1 MENKILKYTV
11 KNVEKV
17 NDAVGR
23 SISWLIILLVLTTFF
38 VAIFRYGFNL
48 GWVWLQELY
57 VWIHGTVIMVGAA
70 YTLLHDDHVRIDIF
84 YRSLSERSKAFVN
97 LFGTLLFLI
106 PTILTV
112 FWFVLPYVSLSW
124 QRLEASREAGGM
136 QGLFIWKTTMLI
148 FCILLFFQSLAL
160 ISKSLIVISG
170 KKNSKSDNS
179 T

>member
-57 VWIHGTVIMVGAA
+57 VWIHGTVIMLGAA

-136 QGLFIWKTTMLI
+136 QGLFIWKTTMVI
-148 FCILLFFQSLAL
+148 FCVLLFFQSLAL

>member
-57 VWIHGTVIMVGAA
+57 VWIHGTVIMLGAA

-97 LFGTLLFLI
+97 LFGTLLLLI

-112 FWFVLPYVSLSW
+112 FWFVVPYVSLSW

>member
-57 VWIHGTVIMVGAA
+57 VWIHGTVIMLGAA

-148 FCILLFFQSLAL
+148 FCVLLFFQSLAL